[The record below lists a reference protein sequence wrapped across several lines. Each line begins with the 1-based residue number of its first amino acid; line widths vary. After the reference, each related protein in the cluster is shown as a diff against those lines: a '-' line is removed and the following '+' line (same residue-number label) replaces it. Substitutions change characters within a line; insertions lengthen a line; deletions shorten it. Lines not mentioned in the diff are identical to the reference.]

1 MRNKSFKIGILV
13 VGILLLIGVSLSIG
27 FYLGLQQVPK
37 PPENLPSGVDLSVL
51 WEVWDAL
58 EKRFIGELDYQNMIY
73 GAAKGLAQS
82 LNDPYTV
89 FYTPEESK
97 MFLEDIS
104 GSFEGVGMEIGIR
117 DGQLTVIAPLEG
129 TPAKRAGILP
139 GDKIIKIEDIYT
151 RDLTIY
157 EAVKMIRGEKGTT
170 VKLTIFREGW
180 DEPKEIEITR
190 DVINIPSVKVEIL
203 DDNIA
208 HLIIYQFNENTT
220 FQFIQAAQ
228 IIENSNAKKIILDLR
243 NNPGGLL
250 DKVQEIAGWF
260 LEKGKVVAKAQYA
273 DGTEEVYKVKGPATF
288 LNHPLVILINQGTAS
303 GAEILAAA
311 LREQRDD
318 VKLIGE
324 KTFGKGS
331 VQETV
336 NIGRIKIEGLL
347 KVTTAHWF
355 TPKGRLI
362 DKKGLEPDIKIELTQ
377 EDIEQGKD
385 PQLEKAK
392 EILSQITKP

>member
-1 MRNKSFKIGILV
+1 MKNKLFKIGVPLV
-13 VGILLLIGVSLSIG
+13 SSIFLIGVSLSIG
-27 FYLGLQQVPK
+27 FYLGLQQTPK
-37 PPENLPSGVDLSVL
+37 PPESLPSGLDLSVL

-58 EKRFIGELDYQNMIY
+58 EKEFIGKLDYQNMIY

-89 FYTPEESK
+89 FYTPQESK

-139 GDKIIKIEDIYT
+139 GDKIIKIEDSFT

-170 VKLTIFREGW
+170 VRLTIFREGW
-180 DEPKEIEITR
+180 NEPKEIEVTR
-190 DVINIPSVKVEIL
+190 DLINIPSVKVEIV

-220 FQFIQAAQ
+220 LQFIKAAQ
-228 IIENSNAKKIILDLR
+228 IIENSNVKKIILDLR

-260 LEKGKVVAKAQYA
+260 LEKDKIVAKARYA
-273 DGTEEVYKVKGPATF
+273 NQKEEIYKTKGPATF
-288 LNHPLVILINQGTAS
+288 LNYPVVVLINQGTAS

-336 NIGRIKIEGLL
+336 NIGRIKREGLL

-362 DKKGLEPDIKIELTQ
+362 DKKGLEPDIKVELTQ

-392 EILSQITKP
+392 EILMRMTKP

>member
-1 MRNKSFKIGILV
+1 MKNKLYKISV
-13 VGILLLIGVSLSIG
+13 VLLSSLLLIGVSLSIG
-27 FYLGLQQVPK
+27 FYLGLQQAPK
-37 PPENLPSGVDLSVL
+37 PPKNLPSEVDPSIL
-51 WEVWDAL
+51 WEVWNAL
-58 EKRFIGELDYQNMIY
+58 EEKYIGKLDYQNMIY

-89 FYTPEESK
+89 FYTPQESK

-139 GDKIIKIEDIYT
+139 GDKIIKIEDVYT

-170 VKLTIFREGW
+170 VRLTIFREGW

-203 DDNIA
+203 DDDIA
-208 HLIIYQFNENTT
+208 HLTIYQFNENTT
-220 FQFIQAAQ
+220 LQFIKAAQ
-228 IIENSNAKKIILDLR
+228 IIENSNVKKIILDLR

-250 DKVQEIAGWF
+250 NKVQEIAGWF
-260 LEKGKVVAKAQYA
+260 LERGKIVSKARYA
-273 DGTEEVYKVKGPATF
+273 DGKEEIYKTKGPATF
-288 LNHPLVILINQGTAS
+288 LNYPLVVLINQGTAS

-311 LREQRDD
+311 LREQRND

-336 NIGRIKIEGLL
+336 NIGRIKREGLL

-362 DKKGLEPDIKIELTQ
+362 DKKGLEPDIKVKLTQ

-385 PQLEKAK
+385 PQFDKAK
-392 EILSQITKP
+392 EILKQL

>member
-1 MRNKSFKIGILV
+1 MKHKLFKIGIPLISS
-13 VGILLLIGVSLSIG
+13 ILLVGVSLSIG
-27 FYLGLQQVPK
+27 FYLGLGQVPK
-37 PPENLPSGVDLSVL
+37 PPENLPPGIDLSVL

-58 EKRFIGELDYQNMIY
+58 EEKYIGELEYQKMLY
-73 GAAKGLAQS
+73 GAAKGLAES

-89 FYTPEESK
+89 FYTPQESK

-139 GDKIIKIEDIYT
+139 GDKIVKIEDVYT
-151 RDLTIY
+151 RDITIY

-170 VKLTIFREGW
+170 VRLTIFREGW
-180 DEPKEIEITR
+180 NEPKEIEITR

-203 DDNIA
+203 NDNIA
-208 HLIIYQFNENTT
+208 HLTIYQFNENTT
-220 FQFIQAAQ
+220 FQFIKAAQ
-228 IIENSNAKKIILDLR
+228 VIERSNAKKIILDLR

-260 LEKGKVVAKAQYA
+260 LEKGKVVAIARYA
-273 DGTEEVYKVKGPATF
+273 DGKEEIYKTKGPATF
-288 LNHPLVILINQGTAS
+288 LNYPLAILINQGTAS

-324 KTFGKGS
+324 KSFGKGS

-362 DKKGLEPDIKIELTQ
+362 DKKGLEPDIKVELTQ
-377 EDIEQGKD
+377 EEFEQGKD
-385 PQLEKAK
+385 PQFEKAK
-392 EILSQITKP
+392 EILRSF